1 MTHGKIRERPRIESI
16 NSQSSKMIVT
26 YVDAS
31 HAAKALEAFPSSS
44 LVEDFKKKNVKLSL
58 SYLRSK

>member
-1 MTHGKIRERPRIESI
+1 
-16 NSQSSKMIVT
+16 MIVT